1 MVARLDVFGRVEFR
15 DDLQRLDQRP
25 KQLLLRYRGQDVVL
39 IELQG
44 IFYLFGFLPLLLL
57 GRCGLLEG
65 RKAIVETI
73 IWAFVDL

>member
-39 IELQG
+39 VELQG
-44 IFYLFGFLPLLLL
+44 ILYLFGFLPLLLL
-57 GRCGLLEG
+57 GRCALLEG

-73 IWAFVDL
+73 IRAFVDL